1 MAQPSHSDAGLES
14 SFNGI
19 QITAIIAL
27 YPTWQRHTYIIEMIQ
42 PIKDINILTAI
53 LRIHI

>member
-1 MAQPSHSDAGLES
+1 MAQPSHSYAGVES
-14 SFNGI
+14 SSNGI

-27 YPTWQRHTYIIEMIQ
+27 SPTWQRHTYIIEMIQ